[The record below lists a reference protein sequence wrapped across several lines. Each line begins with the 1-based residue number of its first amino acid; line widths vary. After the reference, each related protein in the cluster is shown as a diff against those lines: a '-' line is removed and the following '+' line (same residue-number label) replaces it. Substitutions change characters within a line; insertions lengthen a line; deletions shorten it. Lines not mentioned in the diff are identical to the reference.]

1 MIPAKEKN
9 NLFQPQVRFRN
20 IFHTY
25 EKEKFIMKKNVMTA
39 VVSGAMVGCL
49 AIGGTFAYLTANSG
63 TVKNTFSGVE
73 AIKTAVMETVKDG
86 ETYDVQH
93 DGVTV
98 ENYTTEWL
106 YEGNDGV
113 KYINVVPGASIAKD
127 VDVKVDQNE
136 TPVYLF
142 VKVTGQ
148 SAAAVVNIG
157 ADWTAVNVDGVG
169 NGIYVWKDYTAI
181 DSSDAAVVKD
191 VFDTIS
197 INSAATLDSI
207 GEVEI
212 DVAGAIVQANG
223 GNTEAD
229 ALTAA
234 QELLG

>member
-1 MIPAKEKN
+1 
-9 NLFQPQVRFRN
+9 
-20 IFHTY
+20 
-25 EKEKFIMKKNVMTA
+25 MKKNVMTA

-93 DGVTV
+93 DGETV

-148 SAAAVVNIG
+148 SAAAVATIG
-157 ADWTAVNVDGVG
+157 DDWTLVDADDIVG
-169 NGIYVWKDYTAI
+169 NGIYVWKNYTAI
-181 DSSDAAVVKD
+181 DSSDAAVVKH
-191 VFDTIS
+191 VFDTIN

-207 GEVEI
+207 GSVEI
-212 DVAGAIVQANG
+212 DVTGAIVQANG
-223 GNTEAD
+223 GNTTTD

-234 QELLG
+234 QGLLG

>member
-1 MIPAKEKN
+1 
-9 NLFQPQVRFRN
+9 
-20 IFHTY
+20 
-25 EKEKFIMKKNVMTA
+25 MKKNVMTA

-106 YEGNDGV
+106 YEGKDGV

-148 SAAAVVNIG
+148 SAAAVANIDTTEWTLVD
-157 ADWTAVNVDGVG
+157 ADDTVG
-169 NGIYVWKDYTAI
+169 NGIYVWKNYTAI

-207 GEVEI
+207 GSVEI
-212 DVAGAIVQANG
+212 DVTGAIVQANG
-223 GNTEAD
+223 GNTTTD
-229 ALTAA
+229 ALAAA

>member
-1 MIPAKEKN
+1 
-9 NLFQPQVRFRN
+9 
-20 IFHTY
+20 
-25 EKEKFIMKKNVMTA
+25 MKKNVMTA

-93 DGVTV
+93 DGETV

-148 SAAAVVNIG
+148 SAAAVANIDTTEWTLVA
-157 ADWTAVNVDGVG
+157 ADAVG
-169 NGIYVWKDYTAI
+169 NGIYVWKNYTAI

-212 DVAGAIVQANG
+212 DVSGAIVQANG
-223 GNTEAD
+223 GNTTTD
-229 ALTAA
+229 ALAAA